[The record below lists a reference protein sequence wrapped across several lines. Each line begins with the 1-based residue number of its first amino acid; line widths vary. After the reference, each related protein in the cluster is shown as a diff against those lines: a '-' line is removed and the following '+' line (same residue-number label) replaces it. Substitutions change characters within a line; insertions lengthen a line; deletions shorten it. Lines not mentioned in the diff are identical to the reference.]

1 MDEPVLNTVSSHL
14 LTPDELRVLLEYHI
28 RGGLGM
34 TMDVSIMGHR
44 QRLIEYG
51 FLTRVDSGTGQ
62 QMYTVTEKGRV
73 WLDRVLSTPMPVCR
87 WVWE

>member
-14 LTPDELRVLLEYHI
+14 LTPEELRVLLEYHI

-34 TMDVSIMGHR
+34 TTDVSIVGHR

-51 FLTRVDSGTGQ
+51 FLARIAFGHQV
-62 QMYTVTEKGRV
+62 YTVTEKGRV
-73 WLDRVLSTPMPVCR
+73 WLDRALSTPMPVCR